1 MKLEVERRFG
11 FTYPGSA
18 VEATA
23 FVQDVQR
30 SLSKVAF
37 IKNLRIED
45 HDVFADLGVDVPFLG
60 EQRIDFHSRLEPQ
73 PDGAKLIAQPGSG
86 KAWAEV
92 AGQARVTPDGG
103 GRSSI
108 QYALQIAVYLSLPVG
123 ESWGGRAFEKMAEAT
138 AARAIERMTEQFPE
152 GVRAAMP
159 QG

>member
-1 MKLEVERRFG
+1 MKLEVERAFG
-11 FTYPGSA
+11 FSYSGSA
-18 VEATA
+18 AEATA

-37 IKNLRIED
+37 IKNLRMEN
-45 HDVFADLGVDVPFLG
+45 HDLFADLGVDVPFLG

-92 AGQARVTPDGG
+92 AGQASVTPDGE
-103 GRSSI
+103 RSSI
-108 QYALQIAVYLSLPVG
+108 QYVLQIAVYLTLPIG
-123 ESWGGRAFEKMAEAT
+123 QSWGGRAFEKMAEAT

-159 QG
+159 RE